1 MKKIKSN
8 IDVINL
14 GRRTLMDYALK
25 GGAVAGL
32 ANITIVSNLFAQ

>member
-8 IDVINL
+8 IDVINP

-25 GGAVAGL
+25 GGVVAGL
-32 ANITIVSNLFAQ
+32 ANMTIVSNLFAQ